1 MNYISVVIPAYNEG
15 GFIYNNIKEIEKVFN
30 LFLKNKR
37 KSYELIIVN
46 DGSTDNTYDE
56 ALRAA
61 KENKKIKV
69 VDYKNNGGKGFALK
83 YGFKFCKGRYVAF
96 IDADLDLHP
105 KLIPIFLDDI
115 EKTGADIVIGSKL
128 HPESLIKYPIY
139 RKILSTGYHLF
150 TRLLFN
156 LDLGDTQTG
165 LKLFRYEVL
174 EYVLPKILCKK
185 YAFDLELLVN
195 AYHNGFKIIEAPIE
209 LNWQRL
215 ENRLKIK
222 DIWKLMID
230 TFGIFYRLKII
241 KYYTSQNTKLVN
253 RYILKKAA
261 DNYMK

>member
-1 MNYISVVIPAYNEG
+1 MNYISVVVPAFNEG
-15 GFIYNNIKEIEKVFN
+15 GVIYNNIKEIEKVLD
-30 LFLKNKR
+30 LFLNKKR

-83 YGFKFCKGRYVAF
+83 YGFKFCSGKYVTF

-105 KLIPIFLDDI
+105 KLIPIFI
-115 EKTGADIVIGSKL
+115 EHIERNGADIVIGSKV
-128 HPESLIKYPIY
+128 HPDSLIKYPIY
-139 RKILSTGYHLF
+139 RRILSTGYHLF
-150 TRLLFN
+150 TRLLFR

-165 LKLFRYEVL
+165 LKIFKYEAL
-174 EYVLPKILCKK
+174 QYVLPKILCKK

-215 ENRLKIK
+215 ENRLKLK
-222 DIWKLMID
+222 DIWKLMLD

-241 KYYTSQNTKLVN
+241 KYYTSQNTKSLN
-253 RYILKKAA
+253 KYILKKAA
-261 DNYMK
+261 DNYMN